1 MKRNL
6 ILNFLK
12 KNIIVNFY
20 PNNEKNKDEFYINQL
35 LSSLSEFKDT
45 RIIFTFPAFD
55 IGSDIISKKIKLY
68 IKQNKNAISF
78 KSLGS
83 QNYFSMLKYSNLV
96 IGNSSSGLIEA
107 PIIGTKVINVGD
119 RQKNRIKP
127 KEIFDVKN
135 SIKKK
140 K

>member
-1 MKRNL
+1 M
-6 ILNFLK
+6 
-12 KNIIVNFY
+12 
-20 PNNEKNKDEFYINQL
+20 
-35 LSSLSEFKDT
+35 SSLSEFKDT

-119 RQKNRIKP
+119 RQKN
-127 KEIFDVKN
+127 KN
-135 SIKKK
+135 KT
-140 K
+140 